1 MRKIF
6 LLPIIKLLEVLL
18 SSDKK
23 PEEKK
28 SILQN
33 DFEIKMTKT
42 LESEVSIMC
51 NISKGVEE
59 QGIEKGQISLIKNL
73 MKNMQW
79 TLEQAMTAAGL
90 TKEEQEKYSE
100 ILKK

>member
-1 MRKIF
+1 
-6 LLPIIKLLEVLL
+6 
-18 SSDKK
+18 
-23 PEEKK
+23 
-28 SILQN
+28 
-33 DFEIKMTKT
+33 
-42 LESEVSIMC
+42 MC